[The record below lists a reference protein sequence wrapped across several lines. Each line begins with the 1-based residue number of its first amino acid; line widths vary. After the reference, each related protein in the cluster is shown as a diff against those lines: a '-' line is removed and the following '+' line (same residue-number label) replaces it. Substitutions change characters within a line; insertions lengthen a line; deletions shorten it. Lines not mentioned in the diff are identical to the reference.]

1 MATNSD
7 LSRSALA
14 VAEQSA
20 ELSVEMKLVDAVK
33 TTAEFAEE
41 LLLTLLLTDCLGKNQ
56 TVYLSQRYLSAVFH

>member
-41 LLLTLLLTDCLGKNQ
+41 LLLTLLLTDCLGQNQ
-56 TVYLSQRYLSAVFH
+56 TVYLSQSCLSAVFH